1 VENQAALGEALLC
14 ISPLLSCM
22 RYIMSLLA
30 IVLLVQYM
38 TLPTVAVHVG
48 LWSS

>member
-1 VENQAALGEALLC
+1 
-14 ISPLLSCM
+14 M

-48 LWSS
+48 LWSSEIWHHLCSSGTQ